1 MVPDGG
7 AQAKALG
14 SQREPSLIYL
24 VRHGETEW
32 NLALRMQGQ
41 MDSPLTALGL
51 EQARR
56 NAMLLQSLIGD
67 PAGFSLISSPLGRAR
82 KTAEII
88 GEALS
93 LQPTFD
99 SRLVEIGLGQWD
111 GLTVDQINERS
122 PGAWD
127 RARLDASLFG
137 APEGET
143 YESMIDRLSTSLAEL
158 KHPAIVVSH
167 GVSIRF
173 LRGLFL
179 QLDRAGIFG
188 LQPSRQDGVFRC
200 FESQVDFLEP

>member
-1 MVPDGG
+1 
-7 AQAKALG
+7 
-14 SQREPSLIYL
+14 
-24 VRHGETEW
+24 
-32 NLALRMQGQ
+32 
-41 MDSPLTALGL
+41 MDSPLTPLGL
-51 EQARR
+51 EQAWR

-93 LQPTFD
+93 LSPAFD
-99 SRLVEIGLGQWD
+99 LRLVEIGLGQWD
-111 GLTVDQINERS
+111 GLTVDQINELS

-127 RARLDASLFG
+127 RSRLDGSLFG
-137 APEGET
+137 APECET
-143 YESMIDRLSTSLAEL
+143 YEEMLERLSASLAEL
-158 KHPAIVVSH
+158 KRPAIVVSH

-188 LQPSRQDGVFRC
+188 LQPSRQDGVFRLLDG
-200 FESQVDFLEP
+200 QVDFLQP